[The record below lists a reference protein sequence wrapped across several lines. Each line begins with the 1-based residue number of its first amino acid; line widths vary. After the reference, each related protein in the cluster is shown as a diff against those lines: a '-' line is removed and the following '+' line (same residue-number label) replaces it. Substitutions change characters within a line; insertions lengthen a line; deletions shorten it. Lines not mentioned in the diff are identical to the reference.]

1 MNGCFDALQA
11 LDAGA
16 AGKDQSGAMGSA
28 APSRLGGPKQ
38 LRAKPMVRGFL
49 LNGSWP
55 GAKASSQVLPEPVPE
70 PIPVASPQPE
80 PQPTAESTPVT
91 EATTSPPADNSSLS
105 LMIRVV
111 QPTEQESE
119 PIDVPRQESGLR
131 RLFRTIRRKAA

>member
-1 MNGCFDALQA
+1 MRFKPWMLAPQAKTKEGPWGALPPAVLAA
-11 LDAGA
+11 LNNSE
-16 AGKDQSGAMGSA
+16 QS
-28 APSRLGGPKQ
+28 
-38 LRAKPMVRGFL
+38 PMVRGYL

-55 GAKASSQVLPEPVPE
+55 GATASSQVLPEPVPE
-70 PIPVASPQPE
+70 PIPIASPPPE
-80 PQPTAESTPVT
+80 PQPTAEPAT

-119 PIDVPRQESGLR
+119 PIDVPRHESGLS

>member
-1 MNGCFDALQA
+1 MRFKPWMLAPQAKTKAGPWGALPPAVLAA
-11 LDAGA
+11 LNSSE
-16 AGKDQSGAMGSA
+16 QS
-28 APSRLGGPKQ
+28 
-38 LRAKPMVRGFL
+38 PMVRAYL

-80 PQPTAESTPVT
+80 PQPTAESTPAT
-91 EATTSPPADNSSLS
+91 EATTTPPEDNSSLS

-119 PIDVPRQESGLR
+119 PIDVPRQESSLR
-131 RLFRTIRRKAA
+131 RLFRTIRGKAA

>member
-1 MNGCFDALQA
+1 MRFKPWMLAPQAKTKAGPWGALPPAVLAA
-11 LDAGA
+11 LNSSE
-16 AGKDQSGAMGSA
+16 QS
-28 APSRLGGPKQ
+28 
-38 LRAKPMVRGFL
+38 PMVRGYL

-55 GAKASSQVLPEPVPE
+55 GATASSQALTEPVPE
-70 PIPVASPQPE
+70 PIPVASLQPE
-80 PQPTAESTPVT
+80 PQPTAEPAT

-131 RLFRTIRRKAA
+131 RLFRTIRGKAA

>member
-1 MNGCFDALQA
+1 MRFKPWMLAPQAKTKEGPWGALPPAVLAA
-11 LDAGA
+11 LNSSE
-16 AGKDQSGAMGSA
+16 QS
-28 APSRLGGPKQ
+28 
-38 LRAKPMVRGFL
+38 PMVRGYL
-49 LNGSWP
+49 LNGRWP
-55 GAKASSQVLPEPVPE
+55 GAKASSQVLPEPVPK
-70 PIPVASPQPE
+70 PIPVVSSPPE
-80 PQPTAESTPVT
+80 PQPTAESTPRQ

>member
-1 MNGCFDALQA
+1 MRFKPWMLAPKAKAKAGPWGALPQTVLAA
-11 LDAGA
+11 LNSSE
-16 AGKDQSGAMGSA
+16 QS
-28 APSRLGGPKQ
+28 
-38 LRAKPMVRGFL
+38 PMVRGYL

-80 PQPTAESTPVT
+80 PQPTAESTPPQ

-131 RLFRTIRRKAA
+131 RLFRTITGKAA

>member
-1 MNGCFDALQA
+1 MRFKPWMLAPQAKTKAGPWGALPPAVLAA
-11 LDAGA
+11 LNNSE
-16 AGKDQSGAMGSA
+16 QS
-28 APSRLGGPKQ
+28 
-38 LRAKPMVRGFL
+38 PMVRAYL

-70 PIPVASPQPE
+70 PIPVASPPPE
-80 PQPTAESTPVT
+80 PQPTAEPAT

>member
-1 MNGCFDALQA
+1 MAASMRFKPWMLAPQAKTKAGPWGALPPAVLAA
-11 LDAGA
+11 LNNSE
-16 AGKDQSGAMGSA
+16 QS
-28 APSRLGGPKQ
+28 
-38 LRAKPMVRGFL
+38 PMVRAYL

-70 PIPVASPQPE
+70 P
-80 PQPTAESTPVT
+80 TAESTPPQ

-119 PIDVPRQESGLR
+119 PSDATRHESGLR

>member
-1 MNGCFDALQA
+1 MRFKPWMLAPQAKTKAGPWGALPPAVLAA
-11 LDAGA
+11 LNSSE
-16 AGKDQSGAMGSA
+16 QS
-28 APSRLGGPKQ
+28 
-38 LRAKPMVRGFL
+38 PMVRGYL

-70 PIPVASPQPE
+70 TMPVVSSPPE
-80 PQPTAESTPVT
+80 PQPTAESTPPT
-91 EATTSPPADNSSLS
+91 EATTTPPADNSSLS

-131 RLFRTIRRKAA
+131 RLFRTITGKAA

>member
-1 MNGCFDALQA
+1 MRFKPWMLAPQAKTKAGPWGALPPAVLAA
-11 LDAGA
+11 LNSSE
-16 AGKDQSGAMGSA
+16 QS
-28 APSRLGGPKQ
+28 
-38 LRAKPMVRGFL
+38 PMVRGYL

-55 GAKASSQVLPEPVPE
+55 GANASSQVLSEPVPE
-70 PIPVASPQPE
+70 PIPVASPPPE
-80 PQPTAESTPVT
+80 PQPTAEPAT

-131 RLFRTIRRKAA
+131 RLFRTIRGKAA

>member
-1 MNGCFDALQA
+1 MRFKPWMLAPQAKTKAGPWGALPPAVLAA
-11 LDAGA
+11 LNNSE
-16 AGKDQSGAMGSA
+16 QS
-28 APSRLGGPKQ
+28 
-38 LRAKPMVRGFL
+38 PMVRAYL

-70 PIPVASPQPE
+70 PITVASPQPE
-80 PQPTAESTPVT
+80 PQPTAESTPPQ

-111 QPTEQESE
+111 QPTEQENE
-119 PIDVPRQESGLR
+119 PSDATRHESSLR

>member
-1 MNGCFDALQA
+1 MRFKPWMLAPQAKTKAGPWGALPPAVLAA
-11 LDAGA
+11 LNNSE
-16 AGKDQSGAMGSA
+16 QS
-28 APSRLGGPKQ
+28 
-38 LRAKPMVRGFL
+38 PMVRAYL

-70 PIPVASPQPE
+70 PIPVVSSPPE
-80 PQPTAESTPVT
+80 PQPTAESTPPQ

>member
-1 MNGCFDALQA
+1 MRFKPWMLAPQAKTKAGPWGALPPAVLAA
-11 LDAGA
+11 LNSSE
-16 AGKDQSGAMGSA
+16 QS
-28 APSRLGGPKQ
+28 
-38 LRAKPMVRGFL
+38 PMVRGYL

-70 PIPVASPQPE
+70 PTAVASPPPE
-80 PQPTAESTPVT
+80 PQPTAESTPT
-91 EATTSPPADNSSLS
+91 QEATSTPLADNSSLS

-131 RLFRTIRRKAA
+131 RLFRTIRGKAA

>member
-1 MNGCFDALQA
+1 MRLKPWMLAPQAKAKAGPWGSLPPAALAA
-11 LDAGA
+11 LNSSE
-16 AGKDQSGAMGSA
+16 QS
-28 APSRLGGPKQ
+28 
-38 LRAKPMVRGFL
+38 PMVRGYL

-55 GAKASSQVLPEPVPE
+55 GATASSQALTEPVPE
-70 PIPVASPQPE
+70 PIPVASLQPE
-80 PQPTAESTPVT
+80 PQPTAEPAT

-131 RLFRTIRRKAA
+131 RLFRTIRGKAA